1 MNRQQK
7 DLLVGLLR
15 DKFEQSDASFF
26 VGIKG
31 LTVNETQK
39 LRSQLRS
46 KGARLQVAKVRL
58 MKRAMHEGDQSADLL
73 AYLKNQIGIVFVS
86 KEIAPVAKV
95 LHDFSKNHNALQL
108 VAGCVDNK
116 IYNGSMVAK
125 IASLPSREV
134 LLAQLC
140 GALKSQLIRL
150 VLVIK
155 HLEQTKEQT
164 ASQN

>member
-1 MNRQQK
+1 MNKQQK
-7 DLLVGLLR
+7 DVLVGTLR
-15 DKFEQSDASFF
+15 DKFEQTGASFF
-26 VGIKG
+26 VGIQG

-58 MKRAMHEGDQSADLL
+58 MKRAMHDSNHKDDLFG
-73 AYLKNQIGIVFVS
+73 YLKNQIGVVFVTQDV
-86 KEIAPVAKV
+86 APVAKV
-95 LHDFSKNHNALQL
+95 LHDFSKSHNALQL

-116 IYNGSMVAK
+116 IYNGSMVVK

-140 GALKSQLIRL
+140 GALKSQLVRF
-150 VLVIK
+150 VLAIK
-155 HLEQTKEQT
+155 HIEQTKQQS
-164 ASQN
+164 AS